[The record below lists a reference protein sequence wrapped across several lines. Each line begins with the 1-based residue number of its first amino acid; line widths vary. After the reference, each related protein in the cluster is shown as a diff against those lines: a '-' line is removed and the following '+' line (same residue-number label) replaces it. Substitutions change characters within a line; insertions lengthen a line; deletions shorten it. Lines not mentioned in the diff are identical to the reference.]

1 MSSAANYP
9 VTLFDWFQFPALI
22 GANHDLHESLEEV
35 HEALFSALLV
45 VTTVHVAAALYH
57 HFMLKDGVLRRMLPF
72 SRPSA

>member
-22 GANHDLHESLEEV
+22 GENHDLHETLEDV
-35 HEALFSALLV
+35 HEVLFFTLLAV
-45 VTTVHVAAALYH
+45 AVVHVVAALYH
-57 HFMLKDGVLRRMLPF
+57 HFMLKDSVLRRMLPF